1 MDNRRARALAAIAF
15 LVMAAAPWSSARAYT
30 DKTVRIIVGF
40 PAGSGTDIFA
50 RMFADKLSMHFK
62 GRFVVEN
69 MPGAASNNA
78 ALAASR
84 AQPDGTTLFFATNA
98 NAISVSLYKQ
108 LRYQFPEDFDAIT
121 LVATAP
127 QVLVVNPN
135 LGFNSAQDLIAAAKQ
150 RPGEIL
156 AANAGVGGGSHLA
169 AEMLNMMA
177 GVKITHVPYKATS
190 EAMTDLIGGRVS
202 MTFSIL
208 PVVSGFVAEG
218 KLKALAVTSEKRL
231 PSAPDIPTL
240 AEAGV
245 PGFEVI
251 QWFGFMA
258 PKGTPQP
265 ILEALAGAIEAAL
278 KEDDVQ
284 KRIADNGGEPRLAS
298 HEDFVRFIHNDI
310 RQWGKAVEHAGIK
323 ID

>member
-1 MDNRRARALAAIAF
+1 MMIRRVLAVAAIGILA
-15 LVMAAAPWSSARAYT
+15 VTAAHRVHAQDYP

-50 RMFADKLSMHFK
+50 RMFADKLSTHFK

-84 AQPDGTTLFFATNA
+84 AQPDGSTLFFATNA

-108 LRYQFPEDFDAIT
+108 LRYRFPEDFDAIT

-127 QVLVVNPN
+127 QVLVVNPG
-135 LGFNSAQDLIAAAKQ
+135 LGFNSVKDLVAAAKQ

-169 AEMLNMMA
+169 AEMLNLMA
-177 GVKITHVPYKATS
+177 DVKITHVPYKATS

-208 PVVSGFVAEG
+208 PVVSGFVADG
-218 KLKALAVTSEKRL
+218 RLKALAVTSEQRL
-231 PSAPDIPTL
+231 SSAPNIPTI
-240 AEAGV
+240 AETGV

-258 PKGTPQP
+258 PRGTPPQ
-265 ILEALAGAIEAAL
+265 ILKSLAGAIEAAL
-278 KEDDVQ
+278 KDDDVK
-284 KRIADNGGEPRLAS
+284 KRIADNGGEPRSES
-298 HEDFVRFIHNDI
+298 HEQFVRFIHNDI
-310 RQWGKAVEHAGIK
+310 RQWAKAVEHAGLK
-323 ID
+323 IE

>member
-1 MDNRRARALAAIAF
+1 MDTRRVRALTA
-15 LVMAAAPWSSARAYT
+15 VMLLYFAAAPWSAAQAYT

-50 RMFADKLSMHFK
+50 RMFADKLSTHFK

-84 AQPDGTTLFFATNA
+84 AQPDGSTLFFATNA

-108 LRYQFPEDFDAIT
+108 LRYRFPEDFDAIA

-127 QVLVVNPN
+127 QVLVVNPG
-135 LGFNSAQDLIAAAKQ
+135 LGFNSVKDLIAAAKQ

-169 AEMLNMMA
+169 AEMLNLMA
-177 GVKITHVPYKATS
+177 NVKITHVPYKATS
-190 EAMTDLIGGRVS
+190 EAMTDLVGGRVS

-208 PVVSGFVAEG
+208 PVVSGFVG
-218 KLKALAVTSEKRL
+218 DGRLKALAVTSEKRL
-231 PSAPDIPTL
+231 SSAPGIPTL
-240 AEAGV
+240 AETGV

-258 PKGTPQP
+258 PRGTPPQ
-265 ILEALAGAIEAAL
+265 ILKSLATAIEAAL
-278 KEDDVQ
+278 KEDDIQ

-298 HEDFVRFIHNDI
+298 HDAFVRFIHNDI
-310 RQWGKAVEHAGIK
+310 RQWGKAVDHAGIK

>member
-108 LRYQFPEDFDAIT
+108 LRYRFPEDFDAIT

-169 AEMLNMMA
+169 AEMLNLMA

>member
-1 MDNRRARALAAIAF
+1 MFIQRVLAAAAIGV
-15 LVMAAAPWSSARAYT
+15 LTVAAAPRAGAQDYP

-50 RMFADKLSMHFK
+50 RLFADKLSSHFK

-84 AQPDGTTLFFATNA
+84 AQPDGSTLFFATNA
-98 NAISVSLYKQ
+98 NAISVSLYRQ
-108 LRYQFPEDFDAIT
+108 LRYRFPEDFDAIT

-127 QVLVVNPN
+127 QVLVVNPG
-135 LGFNSAQDLIAAAKQ
+135 LGFNSVRDLVAAAKQ

-169 AEMLNMMA
+169 AEMLNLLA
-177 GVKITHVPYKATS
+177 GTKITHVPYKATS

-208 PVVSGFVAEG
+208 PVVSGFVADG
-218 KLKALAVTSEKRL
+218 RLKALAVTSEKRL
-231 PSAPDIPTL
+231 SSAPDIPTIS
-240 AEAGV
+240 ETGV
-245 PGFEVI
+245 PGFEVV

-258 PKGTPQP
+258 PKGTPP
-265 ILEALAGAIEAAL
+265 HILKALASAVEGAL
-278 KEDDVQ
+278 KDEDVK
-284 KRIADNGGEPRLAS
+284 KRIADNGGEPRSES
-298 HEDFVRFIHNDI
+298 HDSFVRFIHNDI
-310 RQWGKAVEHAGIK
+310 RRWAKAVEHAGLK

>member
-108 LRYQFPEDFDAIT
+108 LRYRFPEDFDAIT

>member
-1 MDNRRARALAAIAF
+1 VFGVVAIA
-15 LVMAAAPWSSARAYT
+15 LVAVTAADRTHAQDYP

-50 RMFADKLSMHFK
+50 RLFADKLAAHFK

-84 AQPDGTTLFFATNA
+84 ATPDGSTLFFATNA
-98 NAISVSLYKQ
+98 NAISVSLYRQ
-108 LRYQFPEDFDAIT
+108 LRYRFPEDFDAIT

-127 QVLVVNPN
+127 QVLVVNPG
-135 LGFNSAQDLIAAAKQ
+135 LGFNSVRDLVAAAKQ
-150 RPGEIL
+150 RPGELL

-169 AEMLNMMA
+169 AEMLNLMA
-177 GVKITHVPYKATS
+177 GIKITHVPYKATS

-208 PVVSGFVAEG
+208 PVVSGFVADG
-218 KLKALAVTSEKRL
+218 RLRALAVTSEKRL
-231 PSAPDIPTL
+231 SSAPGIPTI
-240 AEAGV
+240 AETGV
-245 PGFEVI
+245 PGFEVV

-258 PKGTPQP
+258 PKGTPP
-265 ILEALAGAIEAAL
+265 HILKLLSGAIEAAL
-278 KEDDVQ
+278 KEPDVKQ
-284 KRIADNGGEPRLAS
+284 KIVDNGGEPRSES
-298 HEDFVRFIHNDI
+298 HDAFVRFIHHDI
-310 RQWGKAVEHAGIK
+310 RQWGKAVEHAGVK

>member
-1 MDNRRARALAAIAF
+1 
-15 LVMAAAPWSSARAYT
+15 
-30 DKTVRIIVGF
+30 
-40 PAGSGTDIFA
+40 
-50 RMFADKLSMHFK
+50 
-62 GRFVVEN
+62 
-69 MPGAASNNA
+69 
-78 ALAASR
+78 
-84 AQPDGTTLFFATNA
+84 
-98 NAISVSLYKQ
+98 
-108 LRYQFPEDFDAIT
+108 
-121 LVATAP
+121 
-127 QVLVVNPN
+127 VLVVNPG
-135 LGFNSAQDLIAAAKQ
+135 LGFNSAQDLITAAKQ

-169 AEMLNMMA
+169 AEMLNLMA

-190 EAMTDLIGGRVS
+190 EAMSDLIGGRVS

-208 PVVSGFVAEG
+208 PVVSGFIADG

-231 PSAPDIPTL
+231 SSAPAIPTL
-240 AEAGV
+240 AETGV

-265 ILEALAGAIEAAL
+265 ILDALAGAIEAAL
-278 KEDDVQ
+278 KEDDVK

-298 HEDFVRFIHNDI
+298 HDDFVRFIHNDI